1 LGFLYPQCWLPIMIL
16 GLVWELIEYI
26 AGLIFVHRRKVVTS
40 KGVQY
45 NDKWW
50 SANIFDPFFNA
61 FGFVLGFL
69 LYKVVYQ
76 KK

>member
-1 LGFLYPQCWLPIMIL
+1 MIL